1 MKTVEDY
8 AQIRDAYFNQHKS
21 IREIARELKHGRDTI
36 AKALDVSEPEPYQRV
51 VQRADPV
58 LGPYK
63 AKIDELLAENEG
75 LPRKQRYTAQ
85 KIYEMIQKQGYQ
97 GSDSGVRH
105 YVAQCR
111 EARWKPAV
119 YLPLAF
125 DPGREAQVDWG
136 DATVIMAGVRIVV
149 QLFLMWLNFSPVSY
163 THLRAHET
171 VLDLVCRLLLEKK
184 K

>member
-36 AKALDVSEPEPYQRV
+36 AKALDMAEPGPYQRV

-63 AKIDELLAENEG
+63 AKIDELLAENER

-85 KIYEMIQKQGYQ
+85 KIYAMVHDCLLY
-97 GSDSGVRH
+97 
-105 YVAQCR
+105 
-111 EARWKPAV
+111 
-119 YLPLAF
+119 
-125 DPGREAQVDWG
+125 
-136 DATVIMAGVRIVV
+136 T
-149 QLFLMWLNFSPVSY
+149 SPSPRDR
-163 THLRAHET
+163 TRSRMPSSA
-171 VLDLVCRLLLEKK
+171 
-184 K
+184 